1 DSVPSGPVLYKGPST
16 SRAGLAVQLPKKRGR
31 PSLSDLILR
40 AVCVSTARK
49 GASLALIKK
58 TLATEGYD
66 VVRNGSRLK
75 AVLSGLVTKGL
86 LQRVTGTGI
95 AGSFRIGR
103 VGKERVEGA
112 ARSGRADGKSRQRP
126 AGKTKGPRRA
136 VKATPQRLKK
146 PRRPRGKTAA
156 APADAAGQPPRSPGR
171 PAPPRI
177 AGVPWL
183 SPAPRP
189 TARFFCPP
197 KPAGEPSRDLASPL
211 LRGRPA
217 QVRGKAQE
225 KLK

>member
-1 DSVPSGPVLYKGPST
+1 MPRGNTLSQPST
-16 SRAGLAVQLPKKRGR
+16 SRAGLAVQLPRKRGR

-66 VVRNGSRLK
+66 VVRNSGRLK
-75 AVLSGLVTKGL
+75 AALGGLVTKGL

-103 VGKERVEGA
+103 VGKERMEGA
-112 ARSGRADGKSRQRP
+112 ARSERADGETRQRP

-156 APADAAGQPPRSPGR
+156 APAEPAAEGAEAAGR
-171 PAPPRI
+171 PEAAVAAAAAVEEER
-177 AGVPWL
+177 
-183 SPAPRP
+183 
-189 TARFFCPP
+189 
-197 KPAGEPSRDLASPL
+197 
-211 LRGRPA
+211 
-217 QVRGKAQE
+217 
-225 KLK
+225 